1 MTDRR
6 GYSYRHRDAKVGPAA
21 PHECLNMYIFD
32 TEAEAAEFMRA
43 NLRDPHEFLIISGN
57 VEDIGYGRSRLTPDT
72 WSEVPR
78 G

>member
-1 MTDRR
+1 MTDRC

-21 PHECLNMYIFD
+21 PHECPDMYIFD
-32 TEAEAAEFMRA
+32 TEAADDQELARVAEVGA
-43 NLRDPHEFLIISGN
+43 HELRCLGS
-57 VEDIGYGRSRLTPDT
+57 VESIGHGRSRLTPDT